1 MNRRLVGRVLF
12 PLHEWLKDKP
22 TFPWLARL
30 EKTQWLPPA
39 ELEALQWQ
47 RLQEHLRFAYAHT
60 PYYRRLLD
68 EHGLPP
74 ERIADMAA
82 FRRLPFLNRDLLR
95 SRFDDLT
102 ARADVGKVSRRTS
115 GGSTGEPA
123 IVLVDM
129 NRLGFGEAVRLRAHR
144 WYGLEPGARE
154 VCVWGSPIELT
165 RQDRLRVARDWV
177 LNSRV
182 VSAFQ
187 MSEADMTRYGRAIAS
202 FRPDKIMAYAHALYV
217 LTQHLAQA
225 GWTPPR
231 GLKAIFTTAEMLFDF
246 QREAITRTFG
256 VPIGVEYGARDAG
269 LMAYECPQR
278 GLHIAAEGI
287 VMEIDNPR
295 PDGLGEIVVT
305 NLHSAAMPIIRYRT
319 GDMGELDLAPCA
331 CGRTLPRLKR
341 LEGRRIDFL
350 VAPDGRIMHPQAVVF
365 VLREVHPIREFQIV
379 QEDLEHLHIL
389 IVASEGFTD
398 DTRRAILAKVQKVM
412 GPQVAVS
419 IEMVDHIAR
428 APSGK
433 HRFVI
438 SKVADR
444 HLDGLGIHARG
455 GVGAAT
461 GPGGSRDREA
471 AGTGR

>member
-30 EKTQWLPPA
+30 EQTQWLAPA
-39 ELEALQWQ
+39 ELAELQWQ
-47 RLQEHLRFAYAHT
+47 RLQEHLRFAYAHV
-60 PYYRRLLD
+60 PYYRRLFD
-68 EHGLPP
+68 EHGLAP
-74 ERIADMAA
+74 ERIAAPAD
-82 FRRLPFLNRDLLR
+82 FSRVPFLTRDLLR
-95 SRFDDLT
+95 ARFDDLT
-102 ARADVGKVSRRTS
+102 ARAEVGKVSRRTS

-165 RQDRLRVARDWV
+165 RQDRLRAARDWV

-182 VSAFQ
+182 VSAFK
-187 MSEADMTRYGRAIAS
+187 MSEADMARYARAIS
-202 FRPDKIMAYAHALYV
+202 GFRPDKIMAYAHAMYV
-217 LTQHLAQA
+217 LTQYLAET

-256 VPIGVEYGARDAG
+256 VPVGIEYGARDAG

-287 VMEIDNPR
+287 VLEIEGAG

-319 GDMGELDLAPCA
+319 GDMGALDPEPCP

-365 VLREVHPIREFQIV
+365 ILREVHPIREFQIV
-379 QEDLEHLHIL
+379 QEDIAHLRIL
-389 IVASEGFTD
+389 IVPSDGFSD
-398 DTRRAILAKVQKVM
+398 ATRRAILGKVERVM
-412 GPQVAVS
+412 GSQVAVD
-419 IEMVDHIAR
+419 IQLTDAIAR

-438 SKVADR
+438 SKIADR
-444 HLDGLGIHARG
+444 HLGELGIHAS
-455 GVGAAT
+455 GAS
-461 GPGGSRDREA
+461 G
-471 AGTGR
+471 AGAPQPVRTGR

>member
-22 TFPWLARL
+22 TFSWLARL
-30 EKTQWLPPA
+30 EQTQWLPPA
-39 ELEALQWQ
+39 RLAELQWEQ
-47 RLQEHLRFAYAHT
+47 LGRHLSFAYANV
-60 PYYRRLLD
+60 PYYRQLFD
-68 EHGLPP
+68 EHGLTPG
-74 ERIADMAA
+74 RITDPTEL
-82 FRRLPFLNRDLLR
+82 RRVPFLTRDLLR

-102 ARADVGKVSRRTS
+102 ARASVGKVSRRTS

-144 WYGLEPGARE
+144 WFGLEPGARE

-165 RQDRLRVARDWV
+165 RQDRLRAARDWV

-182 VSAFQ
+182 VSAFK
-187 MSEADMTRYGRAIAS
+187 MSEAEMAS
-202 FRPDKIMAYAHALYV
+202 YARVISGYRPDKIMAYAHAMYV
-217 LTQHLAQA
+217 LTQYLAET

-231 GLKAIFTTAEMLFDF
+231 GLRAIFTTAEMLFDF

-256 VPIGVEYGARDAG
+256 VPVGVEYGARDAG

-278 GLHIAAEGI
+278 GLHVAAEGI
-287 VMEIDNPR
+287 VLEIEGAG

-319 GDMGELDLAPCA
+319 GDMGQLDPDPCP

-365 VLREVHPIREFQIV
+365 ILREVHPIREFQIV
-379 QEDLEHLHIL
+379 QEDLAHLRIL
-389 IVASEGFTD
+389 IVPSEGFSEE
-398 DTRRAILAKVQKVM
+398 TRRAIQAKAERVM
-412 GPQVAVS
+412 GAGVT
-419 IEMVDHIAR
+419 VDVELTDAIAR

-438 SKVADR
+438 SKIADR
-444 HLDGLGIHARG
+444 HLDGLGIHAS
-455 GVGAAT
+455 GVGKAESA
-461 GPGGSRDREA
+461 R
-471 AGTGR
+471 AGR